1 MASTPGRHVKMRA
14 VHIVAGALLV
24 SQASAWAPMGLSSRP
39 MGSPLPLRAA
49 ASPSARAGR
58 FAAPVMMAKAK
69 SAAEALRQLEEKQKQ
84 QVDPIKGQGQGKS
97 PVSEQPVLCARVIR
111 P

>member
-1 MASTPGRHVKMRA
+1 MRA

-84 QVDPIKGQGQGKS
+84 QVDPIKG
-97 PVSEQPVLCARVIR
+97 
-111 P
+111 

>member
-1 MASTPGRHVKMRA
+1 
-14 VHIVAGALLV
+14 
-24 SQASAWAPMGLSSRP
+24 
-39 MGSPLPLRAA
+39 
-49 ASPSARAGR
+49 
-58 FAAPVMMAKAK
+58 MMAKAK